1 MRISSLAAAAAAV
14 AVDGVTVVAK
24 DRGASCTLA
33 VSDVK
38 TTESIECSFSSDS
51 ILTTVDAVV
60 DVGIFG
66 SPMLDHD
73 GPVERSVAAESF
85 DPLACP
91 TNELSN

>member
-24 DRGASCTLA
+24 DRGASCT

-91 TNELSN
+91 TNEISN

>member
-24 DRGASCTLA
+24 DRGASCT

-38 TTESIECSFSSDS
+38 TTESIKCSFSSDS

-91 TNELSN
+91 TNEISN